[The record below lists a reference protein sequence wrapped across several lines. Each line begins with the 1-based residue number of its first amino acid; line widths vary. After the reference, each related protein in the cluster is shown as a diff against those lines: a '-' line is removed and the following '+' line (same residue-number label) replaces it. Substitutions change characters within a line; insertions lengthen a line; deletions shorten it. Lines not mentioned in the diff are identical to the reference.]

1 MPHRRAVA
9 LMVLVMLLW
18 SMAGVVTRQ
27 LEAARSFELTFWRS
41 AFNALTLVLILG
53 AQRGFALGAQLRRA
67 SRAVWVSA
75 FCWAAMFTAFMV
87 ALTLARVA
95 NVLVTMALG
104 PLLTAL
110 FSRVFLHYRLPLRT
124 WLAIMVGSAGVAWM
138 FASELSGNGLAGMA
152 VAFVVPLAAATNWT
166 LLQGRPAEDMPLAL
180 LLGALISAA
189 LAVPLAWPL
198 QAGIHDLALLAVLG
212 VFQLALPCLLLI
224 RLTRTLSAPEVAL
237 LGLLEVVF
245 GVLWAW
251 LGAGEIPTPAVLLGG
266 ALVLGALA
274 ANELAAAKT

>member
-9 LMVLVMLLW
+9 LMVLVTLLW

-41 AFNALTLVLILG
+41 SFNALTLVLILG
-53 AQRGFALGAQLRRA
+53 AQRGFALGGQLLRA
-67 SRAVWVSA
+67 SRAVWVSS

-87 ALTLARVA
+87 ALTLTRVA

-110 FSRVFLHYRLPLRT
+110 FARVFLKHRLPART
-124 WLAIMVGSAGVAWM
+124 WLAIIVGSAGVAWM
-138 FASELSGNGLAGMA
+138 FADELSGKGLLGMA
-152 VAFVVPLAAATNWT
+152 VAFVVPIAAATNWT

-180 LLGALISAA
+180 LLGGLISAA
-189 LAVPLAWPL
+189 FALPLAWPL
-198 QAGIHDLALLAVLG
+198 QAGLHDLALLAVLG

-251 LGAGEIPTPAVLLGG
+251 LGAGETPTTATLIGG
-266 ALVLGALA
+266 VMVLGALA
-274 ANELAAAKT
+274 ANELLAASS

>member
-1 MPHRRAVA
+1 
-9 LMVLVMLLW
+9 MVLVTLLW

-41 AFNALTLVLILG
+41 SFNALTLVLILG
-53 AQRGFALGAQLRRA
+53 AQRGFALGGQLLRA
-67 SRAVWVSA
+67 SRAVWVSS

-87 ALTLARVA
+87 ALTLTRVA

-110 FSRVFLHYRLPLRT
+110 FARVFLKHRLPART
-124 WLAIMVGSAGVAWM
+124 WLAIIVGSAGVAWM
-138 FASELSGNGLAGMA
+138 FADELSGKGLLGMA
-152 VAFVVPLAAATNWT
+152 VAFVVPIAAATNWT

-180 LLGALISAA
+180 LLGGLISAA
-189 LAVPLAWPL
+189 FALPLAWPL
-198 QAGIHDLALLAVLG
+198 QAGLHDLALLAVLG

-251 LGAGEIPTPAVLLGG
+251 LGAGETPTTATLIGG
-266 ALVLGALA
+266 VMVLGALA
-274 ANELAAAKT
+274 ANELLAASS